1 MKCLPLVMVRGP
13 LLAQVMRE
21 AHQDPRR
28 QALCGSC
35 GARIPIQPEQPEQT
49 ARCPSCLR
57 LQRIESVNEHPWR
70 LTTAAAEALRR
81 TKSWVR
87 YG

>member
-1 MKCLPLVMVRGP
+1 MRCLPLVMVRGP

-28 QALCGSC
+28 QALCNCC
-35 GARIPIQPEQPEQT
+35 GARMPIQPELAEQT
-49 ARCPSCLR
+49 ARCPGCLR
-57 LQRIESVNEHPWR
+57 VQRVHSDSDRPWR
-70 LTTAAAEALRR
+70 LSATAAEALRR